1 MCINLETSVIS
12 FILGV
17 NYGWKLF
24 QTNVKQY
31 QVIGLF
37 AICISLIQ
45 LVEACIYFFG
55 TKWYIILNKILLI
68 CLGLQ
73 GFFIFHTH
81 KTIFNQQHYLYFVTL
96 IILVVI
102 ICKTLSEDFVIE
114 KTKCLDWN
122 FLKHNVLIRKS
133 LFCMYICILVLLSTN
148 KIYSKYRNYLLFT
161 YFISEYCIINNN
173 KPSMWCLT
181 SALITPIFYYN
192 IF

>member
-173 KPSMWCLT
+173 K
-181 SALITPIFYYN
+181 
-192 IF
+192 